1 MEYTSRLIGE
11 GRARFDGK
19 VKITKEYLV
28 EIKLD
33 GRKYVDI
40 LVVDSPETL
49 EKLIRDRIERLK
61 G

>member
-1 MEYTSRLIGE
+1 MWR
-11 GRARFDGK
+11 RR
-19 VKITKEYLV
+19 VKFKRNERSLV